1 MDGKDYQRGSI
12 EKAGNRQRNNATIQ
26 DEEITISRT
35 SKAGYRSPKVAFLR
49 FLRQLEDAGTHR
61 STLKLL
67 WISLRFRTIA
77 AFRSSRSAW
86 TQTYSRPRESN
97 VMSGT
102 EKIRSRRQWSHNVS

>member
-12 EKAGNRQRNNATIQ
+12 EKAGNWQRNSATIQ

-61 STLKLL
+61 STLKL

-77 AFRSSRSAW
+77 QCSA
-86 TQTYSRPRESN
+86 QVFKRAGCHLKRAL
-97 VMSGT
+97 
-102 EKIRSRRQWSHNVS
+102 